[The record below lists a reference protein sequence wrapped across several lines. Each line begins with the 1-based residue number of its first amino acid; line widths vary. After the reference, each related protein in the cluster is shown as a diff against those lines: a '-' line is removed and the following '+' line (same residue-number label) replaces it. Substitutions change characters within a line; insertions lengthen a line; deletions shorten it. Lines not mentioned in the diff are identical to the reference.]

1 MTMWSQSRLL
11 DETLIQKEKS
21 VRFPFVLYATHISV
35 YQPCVALTSLPLCWP
50 KCRTTALGKMQRTLI
65 RQLLLWGRPLRW
77 VDQST
82 KMRTFHFVSLLL
94 FSLSHPFVCVLLCVY
109 VWLYMCVCVCV
120 CCVCVCG
127 YVCVCVYVC
136 ACVCHRVICY
146 LRECKVKVNQ
156 HSSVMLLCVPAYR
169 EQKVRGMKGNADFFV
184 LPSLIAKTPQNSP

>member
-1 MTMWSQSRLL
+1 
-11 DETLIQKEKS
+11 
-21 VRFPFVLYATHISV
+21 
-35 YQPCVALTSLPLCWP
+35 
-50 KCRTTALGKMQRTLI
+50 
-65 RQLLLWGRPLRW
+65 
-77 VDQST
+77 
-82 KMRTFHFVSLLL
+82 
-94 FSLSHPFVCVLLCVY
+94 
-109 VWLYMCVCVCV
+109 MCVCVCV